1 MEKEKKQKRVVMRRM
16 NISIDE
22 RTDRILKR
30 VGRGNRSNGIRLVA
44 RLVAE
49 YYDKT
54 VTDASMEDLD
64 G

>member
-16 NISIDE
+16 NISIDD
-22 RTDRILKR
+22 RTDRILKK

-44 RLVAE
+44 E

-54 VTDASMEDLD
+54 VTDTSMEDLD